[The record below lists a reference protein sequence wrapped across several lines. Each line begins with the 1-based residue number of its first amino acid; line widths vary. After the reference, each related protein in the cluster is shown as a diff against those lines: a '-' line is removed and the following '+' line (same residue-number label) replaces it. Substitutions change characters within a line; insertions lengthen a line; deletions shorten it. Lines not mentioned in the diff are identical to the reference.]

1 MRKSIFMLA
10 ALLCVSGAVPSFAG
24 MTDAEKDQCVLA
36 SRNCNNAVD
45 DIQTQIRR
53 IGREIDKGTA
63 VYTPQE
69 LKKLEQK
76 LTEVTELL
84 HDMEKR

>member
-1 MRKSIFMLA
+1 VRKSIFMFA
-10 ALLCVSGAVPSFAG
+10 ALLCLSGAVPSFAG
-24 MTDAEKDQCVLA
+24 TSSAEKDECVLA
-36 SRNCNNAVD
+36 SRNCSNAVD

-63 VYTPQE
+63 VYTVQE
-69 LKKLEQK
+69 LKKLQQK
-76 LTEVTELL
+76 LSEVTGLL